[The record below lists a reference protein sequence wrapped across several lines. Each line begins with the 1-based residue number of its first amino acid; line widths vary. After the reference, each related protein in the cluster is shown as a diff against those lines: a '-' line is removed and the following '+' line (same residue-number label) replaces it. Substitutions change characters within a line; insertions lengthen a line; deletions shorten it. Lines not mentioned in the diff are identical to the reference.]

1 MTKRTYNE
9 KEIGIL
15 FKELKKKNKSSL
27 KDFPVKHKPLDAPKA
42 HGVYVIRDKNGEV
55 LHVGRTLRGKG
66 GLHHRLRSHL
76 SGNSSFMEN
85 YEKIDCDKLR
95 KKCRFRYVKVRCPRK
110 RALLEAYAT
119 GHLCP
124 KYIGTGEESA

>member
-1 MTKRTYNE
+1 MAKRTYNE

-27 KDFPVKHKPLDAPKA
+27 KNFPVKHKTLDVPKE
-42 HGVYVIRDKNGEV
+42 HGVYVIRDKNGAV
-55 LHVGRTLRGKG
+55 LHVGRTLRGEG
-66 GLHHRLRSHL
+66 GLHQRLRSHL
-76 SGNSSFMEN
+76 CGHSSFMGN
-85 YEKIDCDKLR
+85 YEKIDPDKLR
-95 KKCRFRYVKVRCPRK
+95 KKCRFRYVTVRCPRK
-110 RALLEAYAT
+110 RALLEAYTT